1 MIIYFYTLTEV
12 IILYRFI
19 YFLNAIE
26 IIVEAIPALKGLR
39 RIQVK
44 DINQVTSKKVVL
56 NKIIA
61 FIICCNIYKDLISM
75 YLGSSWIQYI
85 LKINIYSWVVYY
97 TRNTHMIHISLDS
110 YILQLNNSLTME
122 LTLVL
127 LGTNQVISS
136 RSSITSRN
144 IGQFTNVIF

>member
-1 MIIYFYTLTEV
+1 MIIYFYILTEV

-61 FIICCNIYKDLISM
+61 FIICCNICKDLISM

-85 LKINIYSWVVYY
+85 LKINIYS
-97 TRNTHMIHISLDS
+97 
-110 YILQLNNSLTME
+110 
-122 LTLVL
+122 
-127 LGTNQVISS
+127 
-136 RSSITSRN
+136 
-144 IGQFTNVIF
+144 